1 MKQRERLLVLA
12 GDVGGTKTALALC
25 RQEDGTIE
33 REQSFA
39 SDEYG
44 DLAEI
49 VAAFLGD
56 GAEKVAAAA
65 FGVAGPV
72 VGRRVRITNL
82 SWTVDADSVS
92 RSLGGAPVRLVNDM
106 EATGR
111 GVLSLSPQ
119 VMTPLHPGQE
129 RAATR
134 VLVAV
139 GTGLGEA
146 ILIWDGTSHRPL
158 ATEGGHVSFAP
169 RGDQE
174 IELLRFLAHRFGHV
188 SAERLMAGS
197 GLSNLFAFVTEVE
210 KIEIADA
217 VRQRLGGGDD
227 NALIGA
233 AGVEGSCPACVASV
247 RLFARL
253 LAEHCSDLAL
263 ATMALGGIYLGGG
276 VVPKLL
282 PVLRDEF
289 PPSFG
294 NAGRM
299 SDLVR
304 AIPVWSVLEPKS
316 GLLGAIELAREA
328 L

>member
-1 MKQRERLLVLA
+1 MTRDRLVLA
-12 GDVGGTKTALALC
+12 GDIGGTKTALALC
-25 RQEDGTIE
+25 SLDGTVE
-33 REQSFA
+33 CEQSFA
-39 SDEYG
+39 SDEYDG
-44 DLAEI
+44 LPAI

-56 GAEKVAAAA
+56 RAEPVAAA

-72 VGRRVRITNL
+72 LGRKARITNL
-82 SWTVDADSVS
+82 PWTIDADEVS
-92 RSLGGAPVRLVNDM
+92 RCLGGAAVRLVNDM

-111 GVLSLSPQ
+111 GVLSLGADKLE
-119 VMTPLHPGQE
+119 PLCVGEE

-146 ILIWDGTSHRPL
+146 ILVWDGATHRPL

-169 RGDQE
+169 RRDQE
-174 IELLRFLAHRFGHV
+174 IELLRFLGRRFGHV

-197 GLSNLFAFVTEVE
+197 GLSNLFDFVTEVE
-210 KIEIADA
+210 RIEAA
-217 VRQRLGGGDD
+217 ESVRRRLGSGDD
-227 NALIGA
+227 NALIGE

-253 LAEHCSDLAL
+253 LAEHCTDLCL
-263 ATMALGGIYLGGG
+263 ATMALGGVYLGGG

-282 PVLRDEF
+282 PVLRSEF

-299 SDLVR
+299 SDLLR
-304 AIPVWSVLEPKS
+304 AIPVWAVLEPRAA
-316 GLLGAIELAREA
+316 LQGAIAIARDA
-328 L
+328 V